1 MQLRLNQAK
10 ERLTDIDLKLEDPD
24 VVKDLDAFRKL
35 SKEKA
40 NLDPIIEKYDE
51 YLKLVSDREDALLM
65 LKDSDEEI
73 IKFAKETIDNIDK
86 ELIDIEEQ
94 LKILLVPKDP
104 NDDKNIVVEIRGAVG
119 GDEANIFAGDL
130 FRMYVKYAEK
140 KGWKLQLIDE
150 SPSGVGGY
158 SLVSF
163 MIKGEGVYS
172 RLKFESGAHRVQRVP
187 KTEANGRIHTSTAT
201 VLVMPEAEEI
211 DITISNADLHVDTYR
226 SQGAGGRRS
235 QGRRRSGS
243 LPIVYGVHGAFEH
256 HARINNAEHGPH
268 VPARAVDINFDRVI
282 AFFVQGQKPLHNVV
296 GHSLH
301 KFPVNPNLSH
311 FFHLAIICPSG
322 PIISAL
328 TKEELVRQ
336 KSKRARARALQSP
349 VHFMRLP
356 LSCTPST
363 LYIKIPPLWAP
374 TGQSYPA
381 LAALRPRVSKSAP
394 ACCGSRSGAA
404 G

>member
-10 ERLTDIDLKLEDPD
+10 ERLKDIDLKLEDPD

-211 DITISNADLHVDTYR
+211 DITINNADLHVDTYR
-226 SQGAGGRRS
+226 SQGAGGQNVNKTES
-235 QGRRRSGS
+235 A
-243 LPIVYGVHGAFEH
+243 V
-256 HARINNAEHGPH
+256 RITH
-268 VPARAVDINFDRVI
+268 VPTGVVVSCQTEKSQIQNREICMQMLRAKLFALKEQEQQEKIGSERKLKVGTGERSEKIRTYNYPQNRVTDHRIGFTVQKLDRIMEGDLDELLDALIGFDL
-282 AFFVQGQKPLHNVV
+282 KE
-296 GHSLH
+296 
-301 KFPVNPNLSH
+301 K
-311 FFHLAIICPSG
+311 LA
-322 PIISAL
+322 
-328 TKEELVRQ
+328 KN
-336 KSKRARARALQSP
+336 
-349 VHFMRLP
+349 
-356 LSCTPST
+356 
-363 LYIKIPPLWAP
+363 
-374 TGQSYPA
+374 
-381 LAALRPRVSKSAP
+381 
-394 ACCGSRSGAA
+394 
-404 G
+404 